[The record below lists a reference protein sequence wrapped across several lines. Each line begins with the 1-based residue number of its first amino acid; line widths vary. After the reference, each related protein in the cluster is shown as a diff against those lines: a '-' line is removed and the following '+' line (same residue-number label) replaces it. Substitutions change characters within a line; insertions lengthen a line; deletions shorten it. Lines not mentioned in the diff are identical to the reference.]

1 MRLVENVQ
9 NGTKMGGAGMGIA
22 ADAAGGHSDTDREA
36 GHSGTAAR
44 RHGRDKGKRGHDVV
58 VPLPEAAVLAGLAEK
73 HGGLGQASLHNR
85 RTGARGHGQGSRCTA
100 AQGHGRDKGKRGHDV
115 VVPLP
120 EAAVLAGLEGS
131 GDTRRP
137 RRGLST

>member
-1 MRLVENVQ
+1 MRLGENVQ
-9 NGTKMGGAGMGIA
+9 NGTKMGGAGRGIA

-58 VPLPEAAVLAGLAEK
+58 VPLPEAV
-73 HGGLGQASLHNR
+73 
-85 RTGARGHGQGSRCTA
+85 
-100 AQGHGRDKGKRGHDV
+100 RGHDV

-120 EAAVLAGLEGS
+120 EAAGLA
-131 GDTRRP
+131 R
-137 RRGLST
+137 